1 VRFQE
6 TEYAVY
12 GDAPEGN
19 GTADV
24 DEVIEALG
32 RSEARAPPS

>member
-12 GDAPEGN
+12 GDAAEGDEA
-19 GTADV
+19 GV
-24 DEVIEALG
+24 DEVIEAVW
-32 RSEARAPPS
+32 SEAARPHR